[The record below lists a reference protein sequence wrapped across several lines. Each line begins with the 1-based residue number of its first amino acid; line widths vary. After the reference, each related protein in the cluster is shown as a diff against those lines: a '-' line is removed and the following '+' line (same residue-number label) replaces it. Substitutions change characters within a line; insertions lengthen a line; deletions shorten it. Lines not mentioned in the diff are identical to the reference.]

1 MKTKHFLLSA
11 LAVIIITAASVSNLF
26 TSERPTTL
34 KCYEDL
40 SYSCPDD
47 TTKPD
52 DEDGNGGGT
61 IIFPGGN

>member
-26 TSERPTTL
+26 TSERPAAL

-40 SYSCPDD
+40 SYKV
-47 TTKPD
+47 T
-52 DEDGNGGGT
+52 EDSTDGYNGGGPKNPPT
-61 IIFPGGN
+61 GN